1 MTPERNCDVRIVLC
15 LVAFQLNTVAL
26 MGHHIAGRHTVATE
40 DDSGKRRS
48 QPFRHVIQETLM
60 VQFSFRPPNADY
72 LGFEATTEGIIQ
84 TACKAEALGFDAVF
98 VNDHIIVDTS
108 PRSTAWANTYDPFI
122 ALSFIAA
129 HTTRIP
135 IGTSVL
141 IMPYRNPI
149 ATAKMMATL
158 DQMSGGRVI
167 AGIGVGW
174 SETEYRALGVPFH
187 ERGARTN
194 EYLRIWQ
201 ACWGPDEVS
210 FEGKFFSFANMR
222 INPKPL
228 QQPHPPIWVGGSS
241 PAALRRAAEF
251 AQVWQPTPTPLAELM
266 ERQAYL
272 REACDKIGRRDVP
285 VTRMS
290 FRVNFSAITGNTVPD
305 GADRPTGQGT
315 PAQVA
320 EDIQRYRQEAGVE
333 AFQVNFNGCHSL
345 DQLFAS
351 MDCFMDEVKPL
362 VAR

>member
-1 MTPERNCDVRIVLC
+1 
-15 LVAFQLNTVAL
+15 
-26 MGHHIAGRHTVATE
+26 
-40 DDSGKRRS
+40 
-48 QPFRHVIQETLM
+48 M

-84 TACKAEALGFDAVF
+84 TACKAEALGFDAIF
-98 VNDHIIVDTS
+98 VNDHIIVDGAS
-108 PRSTAWANTYDPFI
+108 RSDAWANTYDPLI

-149 ATAKMMATL
+149 VTAKMIATL

-174 SETEYRALGVPFH
+174 SEAEYNALGVPFH

-194 EYLRIWQ
+194 EYLALWKT
-201 ACWGPDEVS
+201 CWGPDPVS
-210 FEGKFFSFANMR
+210 FNGTFFSFTDMR

-241 PAALRRAAEF
+241 RAALRRAAEF
-251 AQVWQPTPTPLAELM
+251 AQVWQPTPTPLPDLL

-272 REACDKIGRRDVP
+272 RDACSKSGREGIP
-285 VTRMS
+285 TRMS
-290 FRVNFSAITGNTVPD
+290 FRVNFTEITGNSTPA
-305 GADRPTGQGT
+305 GAARPTGQGT

-320 EDIQRYRQEAGVE
+320 EDLQRYRHEAGVE
-333 AFQVNFNGCHSL
+333 AFQINFNGCHSL
-345 DQLFAS
+345 DQLDAS
-351 MDCFMDEVKPL
+351 MDCFMQEVKPL
-362 VAR
+362 VERS